1 MKGTESFRA
10 LLEKAAAQ
18 MPFTEL
24 HSKHQSKAEATVRSA
39 LR

>member
-1 MKGTESFRA
+1 MESFRA
-10 LLEKAAAQ
+10 LLEKAAAR
-18 MPFTEL
+18 MPFTKL